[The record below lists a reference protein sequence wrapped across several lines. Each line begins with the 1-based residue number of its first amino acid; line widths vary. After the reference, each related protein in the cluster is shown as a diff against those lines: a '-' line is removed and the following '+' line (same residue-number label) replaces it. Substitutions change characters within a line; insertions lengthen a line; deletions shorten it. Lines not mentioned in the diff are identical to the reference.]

1 MTKFEKNMSEIFEI
15 EPTEEVQ
22 STAVV
27 VKEEKPIDKIEI
39 KLEDD
44 LEKDYD
50 KVRQNYEEIINKGV
64 DAIDSILEIARESE
78 HPRAF
83 EVAATMIKN
92 VADANEKLIMLQKQM
107 REIQRASGK
116 EPQTSTKID
125 KAIFVGSTADLN
137 KLLKGKE
144 WDTSNI

>member
-1 MTKFEKNMSEIFEI
+1 VTKFEKNMSDIFEV
-15 EPTEEVQ
+15 EPKQ
-22 STAVV
+22 IASTDII
-27 VKEEKPIDKIEI
+27 VKEERPVVQVDS

-44 LEKDYD
+44 LEKDYN

-137 KLLKGKE
+137 KMLKGKE
-144 WDTSNI
+144 WNTSNI

>member
-15 EPTEEVQ
+15 ETVEETQ
-22 STAVV
+22 STAIV
-27 VKEEKPIDKIEI
+27 VKEEKPVDKIEI

-116 EPQTSTKID
+116 EPQTGTKID

-137 KLLKGKE
+137 KMLKGKA
-144 WDTSNI
+144 

>member
-1 MTKFEKNMSEIFEI
+1 MTKFEKNMSEIFEVM
-15 EPTEEVQ
+15 PKVQ
-22 STAVV
+22 ETTAVV
-27 VKEEKPIDKIEI
+27 VQEPKQIQPVES
-39 KLEDD
+39 KLDDD
-44 LEKDYD
+44 LDVDYR
-50 KVRQNYEEIINKGV
+50 KVRENYEEIINKGV

-107 REIQRASGK
+107 REIQKASGK
-116 EPQTSTKID
+116 EPSVSTKID

-137 KLLKGKE
+137 KMLKGKE
-144 WDTSNI
+144 

>member
-137 KLLKGKE
+137 KMLKGKE

>member
-137 KLLKGKE
+137 KMLKGKE
-144 WDTSNI
+144 

>member
-1 MTKFEKNMSEIFEI
+1 MSKFEKNMSDIFDVS
-15 EPTEEVQ
+15 PT
-22 STAVV
+22 V
-27 VKEEKPIDKIEI
+27 VKENPIVVKEPIANDNER
-39 KLEDD
+39 LDSD
-44 LEKDYD
+44 LQKDYN

-92 VADANEKLIMLQKQM
+92 VADANEKLIILQKQM
-107 REIQRASGK
+107 REMNKAAGK
-116 EPQTSTKID
+116 ETGTTKID

-137 KLLKGKE
+137 KMLKGKE
-144 WDTSNI
+144 

>member
-1 MTKFEKNMSEIFEI
+1 MNCIYKLRFEKS
-15 EPTEEVQ
+15 
-22 STAVV
+22 SY
-27 VKEEKPIDKIEI
+27 
-39 KLEDD
+39 D

-137 KLLKGKE
+137 KMLKGKE
-144 WDTSNI
+144 